1 MIACFF
7 SRLISKPNLDATRPK
22 SSPVLRLPDFFLVV
36 QNSRGKG
43 SDLQP
48 LHQNHT
54 VKICACGQLRVNF
67 AFNFV
72 PYVSR
77 ALNKPLNMQ
86 KGFLLKKPAGHKQEG
101 DIPKKQIPPVEKEE
115 EDDDD
120 DDGEE
125 GDDEAEDEQ
134 IDPEVL
140 RTEEQIYFRDTALAY
155 GMSEE
160 DVRKKTKLPLSNKGA
175 IFLLQVNPFLSFL
188 SRHVLRP
195 LRSRFTFD

>member
-1 MIACFF
+1 
-7 SRLISKPNLDATRPK
+7 
-22 SSPVLRLPDFFLVV
+22 
-36 QNSRGKG
+36 
-43 SDLQP
+43 
-48 LHQNHT
+48 
-54 VKICACGQLRVNF
+54 
-67 AFNFV
+67 
-72 PYVSR
+72 
-77 ALNKPLNMQ
+77 MQ

-101 DIPKKQIPPVEKEE
+101 DLPKKQVPPVKKEEEEEEEE

-120 DDGEE
+120 DEE
-125 GDDEAEDEQ
+125 GDDKAEDEQ